1 MRGKMNGTYFNGVL
15 EINFSNKLIVS
26 ICYAIIEVFGLSGN
40 ILVILTVYSGR
51 RRFQSNYYRLV
62 FHLAICDILLLL
74 SGNLIFT
81 VGPWIENQYW
91 SNSLRTVSCVI
102 ISPLVR
108 SLFNTELAILVVI
121 AILRHKAVTQPLQP
135 RLSRKKLQ
143 YIIAL
148 LYIAPLF
155 VNIPKFLSQ
164 LFSASSVLCSNKWE
178 DNIYFFIYGWILNIG
193 ETLVFMMF
201 LIVLYAKMCYSL
213 VLHQKNLRRLFS
225 PQTTNISDDGA
236 KRATTS
242 HQHLRIEKN
251 TKMITVSVVV
261 LAQFF
266 IAVFPLSVLG
276 RMVAHGREEAQFHV
290 IWSMPLYFL
299 VSCSFNPIV
308 YGIGDKTI
316 REGYKMAL
324 KKLCCCC

>member
-1 MRGKMNGTYFNGVL
+1 MSFLPWLNKVL
-15 EINFSNKLIVS
+15 S
-26 ICYAIIEVFGLSGN
+26 IFLS
-40 ILVILTVYSGR
+40 ILY
-51 RRFQSNYYRLV
+51 
-62 FHLAICDILLLL
+62 
-74 SGNLIFT
+74 
-81 VGPWIENQYW
+81 QYW
-91 SNSLRTVSCVI
+91 SNNLGTVSCVI
-102 ISPLVR
+102 ISPLVS

-155 VNIPKFLSQ
+155 VNFPKFLSQ
-164 LFSASSVLCSNKWE
+164 QFEASSGLCSNKWE

-324 KKLCCCC
+324 KKLCCC